1 VSRQLT
7 YLLVAD
13 GGTDRAL
20 APIIEWAIHRL
31 DPEVEILEPDFRK
44 RRAPVQEFLDALDT
58 GAMIV
63 FVHRDGEG
71 APLATRLQ
79 EFDGVT
85 RTDVV
90 PVVPIR
96 MTEAWL
102 LIDGAAI
109 ARAADRPSAV
119 VAVPNVNQ
127 LEGLANPKQALDDLL
142 LAAAGNLTG
151 RRRKQFAQSIVE
163 RRVNIASLIDDY
175 STLES
180 LPAFQQFQADLA
192 VRYPYQH
199 VITQ

>member
-1 VSRQLT
+1 MNRQLT

-44 RRAPVQEFLDALDT
+44 RQGPVQDFVVALGT

-71 APLATRLQ
+71 ATLETRLQ
-79 EFDGVT
+79 EFAGVT
-85 RTDVV
+85 RNDVV

-102 LIDGAAI
+102 LVDAGAI
-109 ARAADRPSAV
+109 ARAADSPGATFPI
-119 VAVPNVNQ
+119 PNVNQ
-127 LEGLANPKQALDDLL
+127 LDSLADPKETLEGLL
-142 LAAAGNLTG
+142 LAAAGNPTG
-151 RRRKQFAQSIVE
+151 RRRKQFERSIVQ
-163 RRVNIASLIDDY
+163 RRVNVASLINDY

-180 LPAFQQFQADLA
+180 LPAFQRFQTELA
-192 VRYPYQH
+192 ARYPYRH
-199 VITQ
+199 VI